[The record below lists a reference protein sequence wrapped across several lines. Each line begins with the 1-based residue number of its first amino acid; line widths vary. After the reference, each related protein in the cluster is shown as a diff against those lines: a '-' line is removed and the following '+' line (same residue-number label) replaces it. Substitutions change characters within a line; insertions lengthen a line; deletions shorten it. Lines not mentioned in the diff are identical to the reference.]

1 MPMTR
6 LNDTMQSPVPA
17 VLASLLALA
26 GSALAQGR
34 PLESRSSPLTIVEPD
49 ERDRNL
55 RTTPVVRAV
64 QKAADSVVSIYIQ
77 HPNALT
83 GGAAIMDGQ
92 GSGVILDEGGF
103 VITNWHV
110 VAPVVLGQGYQTQV
124 KLRDGRT
131 RPARVLSSSAEHDL
145 ALLQM
150 ELQASEK
157 VRPVEIGRSADLMIG
172 ETTVA
177 IGNPQGHANTV
188 TSGVL
193 SATGRS
199 IRVRAP
205 DGVVREYKDLL
216 QTDAA
221 INQGNSGGALLDIT
235 GKLIGI
241 NNAMA
246 MGAEN
251 IGFAIPVDTLRQV
264 FEGEL
269 IRSGSFADSAAAAW
283 LGVLFEEREN
293 GLLVRDVWANS
304 PAAEAGISKGDTIVG
319 MADNP
324 VRSTLDYARRMLNA
338 RPGSNLDVTVLRG
351 AARKKL
357 QLHPATRQDFLLS
370 AMAGFTVEEVSAE
383 QDPELLRRAT
393 QAFYR
398 STPMR
403 RVYVLPSVVRVNKV
417 LPDTPAHS
425 LGLQRGDVILS
436 VVGQDPRSRLD
447 RDLFADSP
455 RTLAELLRQRAGAG
469 ARLVVLRGDEDL
481 SGVLDVRKAAFEG
494 YR

>member
-1 MPMTR
+1 VWPCSR
-6 LNDTMQSPVPA
+6 PSCPLPR
-17 VLASLLALA
+17 
-26 GSALAQGR
+26 GSK
-34 PLESRSSPLTIVEPD
+34 LESRQSPLLISEPD
-49 ERDRNL
+49 ERDRTL

-64 QKAADSVVSIYIQ
+64 QKAADAVVSVYIQ
-77 HPNALT
+77 HPNGLA
-83 GGAAIMDGQ
+83 GGAPVTEGQ

-110 VAPVVLGQGYQTQV
+110 VAPIVLGQGYQAQV
-124 KLRDGRT
+124 RLRDGRT
-131 RPARVLSSSAEHDL
+131 RNARVLSSSADHDL

-150 ELQASEK
+150 ELQAGEK
-157 VRPVEIGRSADLMIG
+157 VHPVEIGRSADLMIG
-172 ETTVA
+172 ETTIA

-205 DGVVREYKDLL
+205 DNVVREYKELL

-251 IGFAIPVDTLRQV
+251 IGFAIPVDTVRQV

-269 IRSGSFADSAAAAW
+269 IRSGSFADSADAAW
-283 LGVLFEEREN
+283 LGLQIEERES
-293 GLLVRDVWANS
+293 GLLVRDVLANS
-304 PAAEAGISKGDTIVG
+304 PAAEAGIQKGDVIVG
-319 MADNP
+319 MADAP
-324 VRSTLDYARRMLNA
+324 VRSMLDYARRMLSASPGATLDLTVAHGSA
-338 RPGSNLDVTVLRG
+338 RRH
-351 AARKKL
+351 L
-357 QLHPATRQDFLLS
+357 QLHPGTRQDFQLR
-370 AMAGFTVEEVSAE
+370 AMSGFTVEEISAE
-383 QDPELLRRAT
+383 QDPELVRRAT

-398 STPMR
+398 GQRYRSGLVPMLPA
-403 RVYVLPSVVRVNKV
+403 VLRVNAV
-417 LPDTPAHS
+417 LPDTPAQS
-425 LGLQRGDVILS
+425 LGLQRGDLILS
-436 VVGQDPRSRLD
+436 VAGSDPRTRGE
-447 RDLFADSP
+447 RDLYAESP
-455 RTLAELLRQRAGAG
+455 RALAELLRQRAGGG
-469 ARLVVLRGDEDL
+469 AKLVVLRGNEDL
-481 SGVLDVRKAAFEG
+481 TGVLDVRKTAFEG

>member
-1 MPMTR
+1 MSIPTR
-6 LNDTMQSPVPA
+6 VAL
-17 VLASLLALA
+17 LASLLPLA
-26 GSALAQGR
+26 AKIPAQGR
-34 PLESRSSPLTIVEPD
+34 SLESRSSPLTISEPD
-49 ERDRNL
+49 ERDRTL

-64 QKAADSVVSIYIQ
+64 QKAADAVVSVYIQ
-77 HPNALT
+77 HPT
-83 GGAAIMDGQ
+83 GLAGGSPVTEGQ

-110 VAPVVLGQGYQTQV
+110 VAPIVLGQGYQAQV
-124 KLRDGRT
+124 RLRDGRT
-131 RPARVLSSSAEHDL
+131 RAARVLSSSADHDL

-150 ELQASEK
+150 DLQAGEK
-157 VRPVEIGRSADLMIG
+157 VHPVEIGRSADLMIG

-205 DGVVREYKDLL
+205 DGVVREYKELL

-251 IGFAIPVDTLRQV
+251 IGFAIPVDTVRQV
-264 FEGEL
+264 FESEL
-269 IRSGSFADSAAAAW
+269 IRSGSFADSADAAW
-283 LGVLFEEREN
+283 LGLQIEERES
-293 GLLVRDVWANS
+293 GLLVRDVLANS
-304 PAAEAGISKGDTIVG
+304 PAAEAGIQKGDTIVTV
-319 MADNP
+319 AESP
-324 VRSTLDYARRMLNA
+324 VRSMLDYARRMLSAN
-338 RPGSNLDVTVLRG
+338 PGSSLDLTVTRG
-351 AARKKL
+351 GARRKL

-370 AMAGFTVEEVSAE
+370 SMTGITVEEISAE
-383 QDPELLRRAT
+383 QDPDLVRRAT
-393 QAFYR
+393 QAFYQGR
-398 STPMR
+398 GYG
-403 RVYVLPSVVRVNKV
+403 RVPLLPAVLRVKTV
-417 LPDTPAHS
+417 LPDTPAQS

-436 VVGQDPRSRLD
+436 VVGYDPRNRID

-455 RTLAELLRQRAGAG
+455 RTLTELLRQKAGTG
-469 ARLVVLRGDEDL
+469 AKLVVLRGNQDL
-481 SGVLDVRKAAFEG
+481 TGVLDVRKTAFDG